1 MSQQTPHERGERRWT
16 FVSVAL
22 FVIGLL
28 ILIPSG
34 LCTGLALLSMI
45 GSVAGF
51 TGLGLS
57 PIGAANAF
65 FGSLT
70 IILMFGGVP
79 MALGALLMYSGLKA
93 RRRD

>member
-1 MSQQTPHERGERRWT
+1 MSQDSPPQQCKPRWT

-34 LCTGLALLSMI
+34 LCTALIGLPFAFSSLGGADSQMASMI
-45 GSVAGF
+45 
-51 TGLGLS
+51 L
-57 PIGAANAF
+57 I
-65 FGSLT
+65 FGV
-70 IILMFGGVP
+70 VP
-79 MALGALLMYSGLKA
+79 MALGAALVYAGLQS